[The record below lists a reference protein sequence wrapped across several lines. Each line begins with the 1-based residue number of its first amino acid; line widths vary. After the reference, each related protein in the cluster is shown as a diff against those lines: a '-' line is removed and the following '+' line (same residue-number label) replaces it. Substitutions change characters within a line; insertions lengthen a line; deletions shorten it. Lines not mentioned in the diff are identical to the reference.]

1 MTKFA
6 ALIPKTSSYLTH
18 GCNESENEKGKKK
31 SAIYSELKF
40 EDYKRFLE
48 INWLENKINYL
59 EKNNIE
65 VDSLK
70 ENNKWLLK
78 DKRLILKSQRFRSR
92 KDSAFT
98 DTEEIAVSTNDDKII
113 QSIHFI

>member
-48 INWLENKINYL
+48 
-59 EKNNIE
+59 
-65 VDSLK
+65 
-70 ENNKWLLK
+70 
-78 DKRLILKSQRFRSR
+78 
-92 KDSAFT
+92 
-98 DTEEIAVSTNDDKII
+98 TN
-113 QSIHFI
+113 